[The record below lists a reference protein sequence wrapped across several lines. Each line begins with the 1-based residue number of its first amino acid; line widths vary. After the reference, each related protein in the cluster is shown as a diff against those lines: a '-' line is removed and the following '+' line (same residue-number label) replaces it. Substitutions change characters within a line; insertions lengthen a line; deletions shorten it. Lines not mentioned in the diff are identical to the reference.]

1 MSGLRAGAARVSIVP
16 RPEDLAEGL
25 YLGGF
30 GSYRQR
36 RATGVHDEP
45 QCRAV
50 AIGDGSTAFV
60 LAVLDLVGASG
71 PLLSSIRADAARLTH
86 LPPERI
92 IIACTH
98 SHASPD
104 MQGLWGGTGAAY
116 ATHVAHRAASA
127 IWQAYQAL
135 APVEARV
142 ATTALGG
149 VVRNRRGW
157 PETDETLTTL
167 RCTTAQGAPVATIVN
182 YACHPTA
189 SGPANTDVS
198 RDWCG
203 FAADA
208 VERELG
214 GVAVYVNGAVG
225 DVNPAADGG
234 FDAARS
240 LGEAVAHAAVASLRH
255 ADAVQGFVRARTE
268 PLELP
273 LAFERLSQRVQDAVG
288 RAAPALSVLG
298 KVGGMRAASRSLHAA
313 GRADLAQIV
322 AALAGIAERRMVR
335 RDGRTYLPTHCGYVC
350 VGDALE
356 AFAAPGEVL
365 TRLALPLRA
374 SLGARHRM
382 FFGLAHDTLG
392 YFLPEDEW
400 MSGRNNNYE
409 ESVSTG
415 KHAGAALA
423 AALLAMVPRP
433 REVA

>member
-1 MSGLRAGAARVSIVP
+1 MSGLLAGAARVSIAP

-45 QCRAV
+45 QCRAA
-50 AIGDGSTAFV
+50 AISDGLTVFV
-60 LAVLDLVGASG
+60 LAVLDLVGAGG
-71 PLLSSIRADAARLTH
+71 PLLASIRADAARLTH
-86 LPPERI
+86 LPPEQI

-116 ATHVAHRAASA
+116 ETHVAHRAASA
-127 IWQAYQAL
+127 IWQAHQAL
-135 APVEARV
+135 APADARV

-157 PETDETLTTL
+157 PDTDETLTTL
-167 RCTTAQGAPVATIVN
+167 RFTTRRGAPVATIVN

-189 SGPANTDVS
+189 SGPANTEVS

-203 FAADA
+203 YAADA

-214 GVAVYVNGAVG
+214 GVALYVNGAVG
-225 DVNPAADGG
+225 DVNPAEDG

-240 LGEAVAHAAVASLRH
+240 LGEAVAHAAVASLAH
-255 ADAVQGFVRARTE
+255 PDAVQGFVRVRTE

-288 RAAPALSVLG
+288 RAGPALAVLG
-298 KVGGMRAASRSLHAA
+298 KAGGLRAASRSLHAA

-322 AALAGIAERRMVR
+322 AALAGMSERRMVR
-335 RDGRTYLPTHCGYVC
+335 RDGRTYLPTHCGYLC

-400 MSGRNNNYE
+400 MTGRNNNYE

-415 KHAGAALA
+415 KHSGAVLA
-423 AALLAMVPRP
+423 EALLAMVPRP